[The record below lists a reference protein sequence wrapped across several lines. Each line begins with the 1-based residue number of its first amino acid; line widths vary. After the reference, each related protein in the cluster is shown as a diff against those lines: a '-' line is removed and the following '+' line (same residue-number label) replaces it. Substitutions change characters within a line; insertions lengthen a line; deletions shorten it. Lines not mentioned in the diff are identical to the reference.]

1 MMLPGAKWTIS
12 LSLIMS
18 HTVYLNRI
26 SQEIASDSGG
36 IATSKEP
43 LLLPCMVFHAQ
54 TCILMK
60 SWHFFFFFAP
70 TE

>member
-1 MMLPGAKWTIS
+1 MKTFLC
-12 LSLIMS
+12 LIMS

-36 IATSKEP
+36 IATSEEP

-60 SWHFFFFFAP
+60 S
-70 TE
+70 